1 MNILTT
7 LILLIITT
15 SSSSSDSSF
24 SRHASRKTLGLAREK
39 QTHLHFYF
47 HDIITAPP
55 TRTAYPL
62 NLDVVAKINSST
74 LFGMLVMADEPLTLE
89 PSINSTL
96 VGRAQGMYG
105 SASLM
110 DAAFFMV
117 FNFAFS
123 HDGVY
128 NGSTLTLVGPIFP
141 RVIVNELSIVGGTG
155 LFRFARGY
163 AVAKRIVLDFNALLV
178 LNSTT
183 VGRAHGMYG
192 VASKTEIDFMM
203 VLNFVFSEG
212 EYRGSTFSL
221 LGHNAIFAGG
231 EREMPVVGGTG
242 VFRFGRGHA
251 HAETY
256 SLDTSTGNTV
266 VEYNVYVV
274 HY

>member
-123 HDGVY
+123 HGRNAIFDDVREM
-128 NGSTLTLVGPIFP
+128 PI
-141 RVIVNELSIVGGTG
+141 IGGTG
-155 LFRFARGY
+155 AFRFARGY

-178 LNSTT
+178 
-183 VGRAHGMYG
+183 V
-192 VASKTEIDFMM
+192 
-203 VLNFVFSEG
+203 
-212 EYRGSTFSL
+212 
-221 LGHNAIFAGG
+221 
-231 EREMPVVGGTG
+231 RE
-242 VFRFGRGHA
+242 
-251 HAETY
+251 
-256 SLDTSTGNTV
+256 LD
-266 VEYNVYVV
+266 VYVS

>member
-1 MNILTT
+1 MAKHMNILTT

-123 HDGVY
+123 H
-128 NGSTLTLVGPIFP
+128 
-141 RVIVNELSIVGGTG
+141 
-155 LFRFARGY
+155 
-163 AVAKRIVLDFNALLV
+163 
-178 LNSTT
+178 
-183 VGRAHGMYG
+183 
-192 VASKTEIDFMM
+192 
-203 VLNFVFSEG
+203 G
-212 EYRGSTFSL
+212 E
-221 LGHNAIFAGG
+221 
-231 EREMPVVGGTG
+231 
-242 VFRFGRGHA
+242 
-251 HAETY
+251 
-256 SLDTSTGNTV
+256 
-266 VEYNVYVV
+266 
-274 HY
+274 

>member
-55 TRTAYPL
+55 TRTVT
-62 NLDVVAKINSST
+62 NVLDNNTFYGGVYLSDDS
-74 LFGMLVMADEPLTLE
+74 LTLGPE
-89 PSINSTL
+89 LTSTSVGTARGIYSFPSPNDFVL
-96 VGRAQGMYG
+96 EMVYN
-105 SASLM
+105 L
-110 DAAFFMV
+110 AFT
-117 FNFAFS
+117 
-123 HDGVY
+123 HGVY

-178 LNSTT
+178 
-183 VGRAHGMYG
+183 V
-192 VASKTEIDFMM
+192 
-203 VLNFVFSEG
+203 
-212 EYRGSTFSL
+212 
-221 LGHNAIFAGG
+221 
-231 EREMPVVGGTG
+231 RE
-242 VFRFGRGHA
+242 
-251 HAETY
+251 
-256 SLDTSTGNTV
+256 LD
-266 VEYNVYVV
+266 VYVS